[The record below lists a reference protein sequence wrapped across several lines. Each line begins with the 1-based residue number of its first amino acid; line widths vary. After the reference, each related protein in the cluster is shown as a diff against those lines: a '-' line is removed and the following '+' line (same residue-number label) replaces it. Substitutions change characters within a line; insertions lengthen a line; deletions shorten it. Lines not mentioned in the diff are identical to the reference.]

1 MVSEY
6 HLFER
11 MPDGSSRWRD
21 SVEGLNNVQLRL
33 GQLSAR
39 SPNEFYA
46 VNTSINE
53 IVVYVNISSA
63 QLPIEVEA
71 LKRLKSGV
79 IRSDT

>member
-21 SVEGLNNVQLRL
+21 SVEGLNKVRLRL
-33 GQLSAR
+33 EHLSAR

-46 VNTSINE
+46 VRGSTNE
-53 IVVYVNISSA
+53 IIAYVNISSA

-71 LKRLKSGV
+71 LKRLKPGV